1 MSAVYF
7 IFGPIILAVLLFLFA
22 SHKEKTVKITALGLF
37 ALMLVYAITLL
48 RQLPEIGYLDLG
60 SFLTVEPFGFTLS
73 LQVDHLSVVML
84 ILTSVLLILV
94 TLSSWAMKHSVNY
107 FALLILFSGPIM
119 GVFMST
125 NFLWFF
131 IFWELTLI
139 PMYFLVGIW
148 GAEGRIYAAVKFFLY
163 THVASMLILLA
174 FFLIHKET
182 GTFDM
187 LLVKEAMLTT
197 PILIW
202 WLLFLGFAVKMPIF
216 PFHTW
221 LPDAHVQAPAP
232 ISVLLA
238 GVLLKMGA
246 YAMIRMVA
254 LMMPEQSANFAWV
267 ILALGLITLFYAGFM
282 ALYETHLK
290 KMVAY
295 SSISHMGLVTVAI
308 GTLSYGG
315 LSAALYE
322 MIGHALIISPL
333 FLIAG
338 FLHHR
343 TGSWQMAD
351 MGGLMQKAPYL
362 SAIFVLAGLAALGM
376 PGTMGFIGELTIL
389 ITSIKSYGLWL
400 IIIALASMI
409 GAAYIIWTF
418 RRVVYGEM
426 SQRIKESDFSMD
438 RTEFSALLIF
448 AVLIVLFGIF
458 PSLLFDVINPA
469 FAQLAFTQ
477 SANLGGL

>member
-1 MSAVYF
+1 M
-7 IFGPIILAVLLFLFA
+7 ILSGLLALFLDKENALVKYIALALFVLMLLFSIDL
-22 SHKEKTVKITALGLF
+22 L
-37 ALMLVYAITLL
+37 TLL
-48 RQLPEIGYLDLG
+48 PAKGYLDLG
-60 SFLTVEPFGFTLS
+60 TVLAVESFGFALS
-73 LQVDHLSVVML
+73 LQVDHLSVIML

-94 TLSSWAMKHSVNY
+94 TLSSWTMKGQVGY
-107 FALLILFSGPIM
+107 FALLILFCGPIT

-131 IFWELTLI
+131 IFWELTLV
-139 PMYFLVGIW
+139 PMYFLIGLW

-163 THVASMLILLA
+163 THVASMFVLLA
-174 FFLIHKET
+174 FFLIYKET

-187 LLVKEAMLTT
+187 TLVKEAMLAS
-197 PILIW
+197 PVLIW
-202 WLLFLGFAVKMPIF
+202 WLLFIGFAVKMPIF

-246 YAMIRMVA
+246 YAMIRMVV
-254 LMMPEQSANFAWV
+254 LMMPEHAAQFAWV
-267 ILALGLITLFYAGFM
+267 MLVLGLITLFYAGFM

-308 GTLSYGG
+308 GTVSYAG
-315 LSAALYE
+315 LSAAVYE
-322 MIGHALIISPL
+322 MIGHAMIISPL

-338 FLHHR
+338 FLHQR
-343 TGSWQMAD
+343 TGSWYMKD
-351 MGGLMQKAPYL
+351 MGGVMQKAPYL

-376 PGTMGFIGELTIL
+376 PGTMGFIGELSIL
-389 ITSIKSYGLWL
+389 ISAIESFGIGL
-400 IIIALASMI
+400 IVVALGSMI
-409 GAAYIIWTF
+409 GAGYIIWTF

-426 SQRIKESDFSMD
+426 SALVERSNFKMN
-438 RTEFSALLIF
+438 RVEFMALIF
-448 AVLIVLFGIF
+448 FTLAILVFGLF
-458 PSLLFDVINPA
+458 PSLLFDTINAA
-469 FAQLAFTQ
+469 FVTL
-477 SANLGGL
+477 SAAGGAS

>member
-1 MSAVYF
+1 MSAIF
-7 IFGPIILAVLLFLFA
+7 LIFGPMLLSAVMMLLGKKESAAAKYIALVLFLVMLFA
-22 SHKEKTVKITALGLF
+22 SFSLLAAL
-37 ALMLVYAITLL
+37 
-48 RQLPEIGYLDLG
+48 PDEGYMDLG
-60 SFLTVEPFGFTLS
+60 SYLAVKGFDFVLT
-73 LQVDHLSVVML
+73 LQVDRLSVVML

-94 TLSSWAMKHSVNY
+94 TLSSWTMKHPKYY
-107 FALLILFSGPIM
+107 FSLLVLFSGPIF

-125 NFLWFF
+125 NLLWFF
-131 IFWELTLI
+131 IFWELTLV

-174 FFLIHKET
+174 FFLIYQET
-182 GTFDM
+182 GVFDM
-187 LLVKEAMLTT
+187 TLVKEAMLST
-197 PILIW
+197 PALVW
-202 WLLFLGFAVKMPIF
+202 WLLFIGFAVKMPIF

-246 YAMIRMVA
+246 YAMIRMVV
-254 LMMPEQSANFAWV
+254 LMLPEQSERFAWV
-267 ILALGLITLFYAGFM
+267 ILVLGLVTLFYAGFM

-308 GTLSYGG
+308 ATLSYAG

-338 FLHHR
+338 FLHSR
-343 TGSWQMAD
+343 TGSWQMKD

-362 SAIFVLAGLAALGM
+362 SAIFVLAGLAALGL

-389 ITSIKSYGLWL
+389 IAAIEHYGMGL
-400 IIIALASMI
+400 IVVALGSMI
-409 GAAYIIWTF
+409 GAGYIIWTF
-418 RRVVYGEM
+418 RRVVYGEK
-426 SQRIKESDFSMD
+426 SALVEKSDFHMN
-438 RTEFSALLIF
+438 RVEFAALVIF
-448 AVLIVLFGIF
+448 ALGIVGFGLFPSVLFDTINAAF
-458 PSLLFDVINPA
+458 SMLLS
-469 FAQLAFTQ
+469 Q
-477 SANLGGL
+477 GGAL

>member
-1 MSAVYF
+1 MSPLFF
-7 IFGPIILAVLLFLFA
+7 IFGPILLAAVVALYGKKRHTFVKYAALVLF
-22 SHKEKTVKITALGLF
+22 GW
-37 ALMLVYAITLL
+37 MLIYSLELL
-48 RQLPEIGYLDLG
+48 STLPETGYLDLG
-60 SFLTVEPFGFTLS
+60 SYLAVEHFDFALT

-84 ILTSVLLILV
+84 ILTSLLLILV
-94 TLSSWAMKHSVNY
+94 ALSSWTMKWPSSY
-107 FALLILFSGPIM
+107 FALLILFAGPIT

-125 NFLWFF
+125 DLLWFF
-131 IFWELTLI
+131 IFWELTLV
-139 PMYFLVGIW
+139 PMFFLVGIW

-174 FFLIHKET
+174 FFLIYKET
-182 GTFDM
+182 GTLDM
-187 LLVKEAMLTT
+187 TLVRESMLAS
-197 PILIW
+197 PVLIW
-202 WLLFLGFAVKMPIF
+202 WLLFVGFAVKMPIF

-246 YAMIRMVA
+246 YAMIRMVV
-254 LMMPEQSANFAWV
+254 LMMPEHSAEFAWV

-308 GTLSYGG
+308 ATLSYSG

-338 FLHHR
+338 FLHHK
-343 TGSWQMAD
+343 TGSWQMGD

-362 SAIFVLAGLAALGM
+362 SAIFVLAGLAALGL
-376 PGTMGFIGELTIL
+376 PGTMGFVGELTIL
-389 ITSIKSYGLWL
+389 IAAIKSYGFWL
-400 IIIALASMI
+400 IAIALGSMI
-409 GAAYIIWTF
+409 GAGYIIWTF
-418 RRVVYGEM
+418 RRVIYGEI
-426 SQRIKESDFSMD
+426 SETIEKSDFKMD
-438 RTEFSALLIF
+438 RVEFAALIAF
-448 AVLIVLFGIF
+448 AALIVLFGLF
-458 PSLLFDVINPA
+458 PSALFDVINSA
-469 FAQLAFTQ
+469 FVSLAPQ
-477 SANLGGL
+477 GGL

>member
-1 MSAVYF
+1 MSPLFFV
-7 IFGPIILAVLLFLFA
+7 FGPVLLAGVMMLWGRKENSVAKYTALAVFTAMLLFSLSLLAALPSEGYMDIGSYFA
-22 SHKEKTVKITALGLF
+22 VKRFDFI
-37 ALMLVYAITLL
+37 
-48 RQLPEIGYLDLG
+48 
-60 SFLTVEPFGFTLS
+60 LS

-94 TLSSWAMKHSVNY
+94 TLSSWTMKNPKYY
-107 FALLILFSGPIM
+107 FSLLILFSGPIF

-125 NFLWFF
+125 NLLWFF
-131 IFWELTLI
+131 IFWELTLV

-182 GTFDM
+182 GVFDM
-187 LLVKEAMLTT
+187 TLVKETMLST
-197 PILIW
+197 PVLVW
-202 WLLFLGFAVKMPIF
+202 WLLFIGFAVKMPIF

-246 YAMIRMVA
+246 YAMIRMVI
-254 LMMPEQSANFAWV
+254 LMLPEQSQHFAWV
-267 ILALGLITLFYAGFM
+267 ILVLGLVTLFYAGFM

-308 GTLSYGG
+308 ATVSYAG

-338 FLHHR
+338 FLHSR
-343 TGSWQMAD
+343 TGSWQMKE

-362 SAIFVLAGLAALGM
+362 SALFVLAGLAALGL
-376 PGTMGFIGELTIL
+376 PGTMGFIGELSIL
-389 ITSIKSYGLWL
+389 IAAIAQYGAGL
-400 IIIALASMI
+400 IVLALGSMI
-409 GAAYIIWTF
+409 GAGYIIWTF
-418 RRVVYGEM
+418 RRVVYGEK
-426 SQRIKESDFSMD
+426 SVLVEKSDFRMHKV
-438 RTEFSALLIF
+438 EFAALVVF
-448 AVLIVLFGIF
+448 ALCIVGFGLFPSVLFHTINAAF
-458 PSLLFDVINPA
+458 NMLLS
-469 FAQLAFTQ
+469 Q
-477 SANLGGL
+477 GGAL

>member
-1 MSAVYF
+1 MSAIVL
-7 IFGPIILAVLLFLFA
+7 IFGPMVLAAAMMLLCKKESAAAKYIALVLFA
-22 SHKEKTVKITALGLF
+22 GMLFVSFSLLSALP
-37 ALMLVYAITLL
+37 AA
-48 RQLPEIGYLDLG
+48 GYMDLG
-60 SFLTVEPFGFTLS
+60 SYLAVKGFDFVLT
-73 LQVDHLSVVML
+73 LQVDRLSVVML

-94 TLSSWAMKHSVNY
+94 TLSSWTMKHPKYY
-107 FALLILFSGPIM
+107 FSLLILFSGPIF

-125 NFLWFF
+125 NLLWFF
-131 IFWELTLI
+131 IFWELTLV

-174 FFLIHKET
+174 FFLIYQET
-182 GTFDM
+182 GVFDM
-187 LLVKEAMLTT
+187 TLVKEAMLST
-197 PILIW
+197 PALVW
-202 WLLFLGFAVKMPIF
+202 WLLFIGFAVKMPIF

-246 YAMIRMVA
+246 YAMIRMVV
-254 LMMPEQSANFAWV
+254 LMLPEQSERFAWV
-267 ILALGLITLFYAGFM
+267 ILVLGLVTLFYAGFM

-308 GTLSYGG
+308 ATLSYAG

-338 FLHHR
+338 FLHSR
-343 TGSWQMAD
+343 TGSWQMKD

-362 SAIFVLAGLAALGM
+362 SAIFVLAGLAALGL

-389 ITSIKSYGLWL
+389 IAAIEHYGMGL
-400 IIIALASMI
+400 IVVALGSMI
-409 GAAYIIWTF
+409 GAGYIIWTF
-418 RRVVYGEM
+418 RRVVYGEK
-426 SQRIKESDFSMD
+426 SALVEKSDFRMN
-438 RTEFSALLIF
+438 RVEFAALILF
-448 AVLIVLFGIF
+448 ALGIVGFGLFPSVLFDTINAAFGM
-458 PSLLFDVINPA
+458 LLP
-469 FAQLAFTQ
+469 Q
-477 SANLGGL
+477 GGAL